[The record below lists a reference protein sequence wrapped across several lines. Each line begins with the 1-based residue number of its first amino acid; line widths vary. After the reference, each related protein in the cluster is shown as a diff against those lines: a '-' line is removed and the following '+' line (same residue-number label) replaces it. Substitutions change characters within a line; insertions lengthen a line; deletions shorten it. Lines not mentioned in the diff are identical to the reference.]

1 MKLAVAVCDDYTL
14 YFEDDK
20 GFCFIHCDCIR
31 WTNTVRK
38 QMLLDLIR
46 VQKQDLYA
54 VHEVFDKKH
63 AKFLALFDFKFLK
76 DFVGL
81 DGLYRQLYIRRI

>member
-1 MKLAVAVCDDYTL
+1 MKVPVAVCKDYTL
-14 YFEDDK
+14 FFEDDK
-20 GFCFIHCDCIR
+20 GFCFIHCDCVR

-38 QMLLDLIR
+38 QILADLVNI
-46 VQKQDLYA
+46 QKQDIYA
-54 VHEVFDKKH
+54 IHEVFDRKH

-76 DFVGL
+76 DFVGH